1 MPKYAEQESAKNPT
15 ATNGAIK
22 LLVNPM
28 PIGKPE
34 NKNDAMFALSA
45 NISPLTTKKA
55 PVNIK
60 QRCNVE

>member
-1 MPKYAEQESAKNPT
+1 
-15 ATNGAIK
+15 
-22 LLVNPM
+22 M

-45 NISPLTTKKA
+45 NTNPLITKKA
-55 PVNIK
+55 QVNIK

>member
-1 MPKYAEQESAKNPT
+1 MPKYAAHESVKKPT
-15 ATNGAIK
+15 ATKGAIK
-22 LLVNPM
+22 LFVNPM

-45 NISPLTTKKA
+45 NTSPLTTNKA